1 MEHRDHTAKANAS
14 ARTIVVVGAT
24 SEVGAEAAAML
35 AKQGHGVRRVAR
47 SLGVPLDDA
56 SALGTAFSGADSAY
70 VMIPFDVQT
79 PDLHRFEDE
88 VGARLAAAIAGS
100 SVRRVVL
107 LSGLN
112 AHLKMG
118 TSLGAAMME
127 ERLDALG
134 LDELVHLRASFF
146 MENFVKGMGFIE
158 QSASGVFATP
168 FRGDLPMPLIA
179 AKDIGQRVAALLG
192 AEDFPS
198 DRVIELQG
206 GGHYTLAEAT
216 AILGKAIGRQVS
228 YQSVPLADAKA
239 GMVGNGMSA
248 SFADALIETAT
259 SFNKGER
266 WALEQPSA
274 RNTTPTTFERWAQ
287 EFAQAR
293 DLAA

>member
-1 MEHRDHTAKANAS
+1 MHRSDRT
-14 ARTIVVVGAT
+14 ARTIVIVGAT
-24 SEVGAEAAAML
+24 SDVGAEAAASL
-35 AKQGHGVRRVAR
+35 TRQGHTVRRVAR
-47 SLGVPLDDA
+47 SLGIALDDA
-56 SALGTAFSGADSAY
+56 RALAAAFSGADSAY

-88 VGARLAAAIAGS
+88 IGARLATAIAQSG
-100 SVRRVVL
+100 VRRVVL

-118 TSLGAAMME
+118 TSLGAALME
-127 ERLDALG
+127 DRLNALG

-146 MENFVKGMGFIE
+146 MENFVRGMGFVE

-168 FRGDLPMPLIA
+168 FSGDLPMPLIA
-179 AKDIGQRVAALLG
+179 AKDIGRRAAALLA
-192 AEDFPS
+192 AEEFPS

-216 AILGKAIGRQVS
+216 AILGKALGRAVS
-228 YQSVPLADAKA
+228 YQAVAYADAKA
-239 GMVGNGMSA
+239 GMIGNGMSA

-266 WALEQPSA
+266 WALEQPSP
-274 RNTTPTTFERWAQ
+274 RNTTPTTLERWAQ
-287 EFAQAR
+287 EFAQAH

>member
-1 MEHRDHTAKANAS
+1 
-14 ARTIVVVGAT
+14 
-24 SEVGAEAAAML
+24 
-35 AKQGHGVRRVAR
+35 
-47 SLGVPLDDA
+47 
-56 SALGTAFSGADSAY
+56 
-70 VMIPFDVQT
+70 MIPFDVQT

-88 VGARLAAAIAGS
+88 VGGRLATAIAGS
-100 SVRRVVL
+100 GVRRVVL

-118 TSLGAAMME
+118 TSLGAALME
-127 ERLDALG
+127 DRLNALG

-146 MENFVKGMGFIE
+146 MENFVKGMGFVE

-179 AKDIGQRVAALLG
+179 AKDIGQRAAALLA
-192 AEDFPS
+192 AEEFPT
-198 DRVIELQG
+198 DRVIELRG
-206 GGHYTLAEAT
+206 GSHYTLAEAT
-216 AILGKAIGRQVS
+216 AILGKALGREVS
-228 YQSVPLADAKA
+228 YQAVPYADAKA
-239 GMVGNGMSA
+239 GMTGNGMSA

-266 WALEQPSA
+266 WALEQPSP

-287 EFAQAR
+287 EFAQTH